1 MTELAV
7 RDAPTTPYEA
17 FLGTQQGEPSAAACE
32 RWADEHTDAP
42 EEPRALVDAGWLT
55 VRHGEAEAALSLFRR
70 AAACDGEYRLDAHVG
85 IVDQLYALGRA
96 EEAERA
102 QDDLR
107 ARLDTERAGAAR
119 LRVINDMIE
128 ALTEAGR
135 YERALE
141 WCQAGLDLVTADD
154 DNPQAVEYRHGL
166 LIDRGFLRGE
176 LGIELDEDDLAAE
189 AEANASFAQFRE
201 GLLETLSQRPSVDVP
216 EDGEAFDGI
225 VLRWV
230 REDFTAVRARWPE
243 STAHYGDDY
252 DTYAERLQREARAY
266 SDAGAAHVRMVSA
279 TLAEFE
285 AYTRGQARDADAA
298 ETRRAFGEWY
308 ALTGHPELVLLWPP
322 ARNGPCWCDSGRKY
336 KKCCGAPTKN

>member
-1 MTELAV
+1 
-7 RDAPTTPYEA
+7 
-17 FLGTQQGEPSAAACE
+17 
-32 RWADEHTDAP
+32 
-42 EEPRALVDAGWLT
+42 VDAGWLT

-85 IVDQLYALGRA
+85 IIDQLYALGRA
-96 EEAERA
+96 AEAEHA
-102 QDDLR
+102 QENLR
-107 ARLDTERAGAAR
+107 ARLDTERAGATR
-119 LRVINDMIE
+119 LRVIDDMVE

-141 WCQAGLDLVTADD
+141 WCQAGLDCVSADGD
-154 DNPQAVEYRHGL
+154 SPQAVEYRHGL
-166 LIDRGFLRGE
+166 LIDRCFLRGE

-189 AEANASFAQFRE
+189 AEANAAFQQFRE
-201 GLLETLSQRPSVDVP
+201 GLLEKPSQRPSVDVP

-266 SDAGAAHVRMVSA
+266 SEAGAAHVRMVSA

-298 ETRRAFGEWY
+298 ETRRSFGEWY